1 MENPKIS
8 VIVPVYNV
16 EKYLH
21 RCVDSILAQTF
32 KDFELLL
39 IDDGSKD
46 RSGDIC
52 DEYAKLDERVKVW
65 HKENGG
71 VSSARQVGLNNAV
84 GEYIIHADPDDWVNA
99 NMLEEMYGMAKDRE
113 ADIVLADFYRD
124 TESAKDVYEEQ
135 CVLSL
140 TADGLLKQILDC
152 SIHGSLCN
160 KLIKSSC
167 YLNCNAHFISGI
179 NYCEDALIL
188 CQLLLGKL
196 KVTKIDKA
204 YYHYTNDN
212 EMSISKD
219 YNLGKYKQRKLYV
232 EALDKLLPHRYHI
245 YIEKTAFYVK
255 AEAFNY
261 GIVRTDDLR
270 NFYPL
275 SLYPLLLMKTAK
287 SVKLSF
293 IFAMFNLDYFVKVI
307 AKRYNKNNKKIDIQ

>member
-1 MENPKIS
+1 MNQPLVS
-8 VIVPVYNV
+8 IVVPIYKVP
-16 EKYLH
+16 EKYL
-21 RCVDSILAQTF
+21 RQCVESCINQTLHDLEIILV
-32 KDFELLL
+32 
-39 IDDGSKD
+39 DDGSPDKC
-46 RSGDIC
+46 GEIC
-52 DEYAKLDERVKVW
+52 DEYAKQDERVKVW

-188 CQLLLGKL
+188 CQLW
-196 KVTKIDKA
+196 
-204 YYHYTNDN
+204 
-212 EMSISKD
+212 
-219 YNLGKYKQRKLYV
+219 
-232 EALDKLLPHRYHI
+232 
-245 YIEKTAFYVK
+245 
-255 AEAFNY
+255 
-261 GIVRTDDLR
+261 
-270 NFYPL
+270 
-275 SLYPLLLMKTAK
+275 
-287 SVKLSF
+287 
-293 IFAMFNLDYFVKVI
+293 
-307 AKRYNKNNKKIDIQ
+307 